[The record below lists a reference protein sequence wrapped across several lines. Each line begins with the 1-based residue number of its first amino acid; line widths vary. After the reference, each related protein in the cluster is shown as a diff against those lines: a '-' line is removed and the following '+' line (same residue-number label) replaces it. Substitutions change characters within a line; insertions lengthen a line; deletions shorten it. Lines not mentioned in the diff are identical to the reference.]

1 MKFQFTLDTLCSID
15 LGVDYIGGDLKS
27 GSGSAVNVVSINDCC
42 MNCVYS
48 KVGCHYFT
56 YDGIKNICYLKST
69 KGRVV
74 RSSNNGGNSGGVT
87 MASGGVK

>member
-1 MKFQFTLDTLCSID
+1 MKFQFTLDTLCS
-15 LGVDYIGGDLKS
+15 IGGDLKS